1 MEVKQ
6 ALKDN
11 RFRENLPDEFKN
23 DLVQYLNNPSCS
35 CNLPFYRRI
44 LKDAQ
49 ALLKRF
55 YPGREVLNEEEEIAK
70 LASELH
76 RNLVKGRNFYL
87 DIARCV
93 DSINLKIYD
102 LDKDKAREVLKIFE
116 DNISPYQ
123 HEIQKIKNYCNNNVH
138 IQKIEKY
145 LASGEIKKVIYI
157 KGRTINFVV
166 L

>member
-11 RFRENLPDEFKN
+11 RFRENLPDEFKD

-70 LASELH
+70 LAQNHWMVINCKSNELED
-76 RNLVKGRNFYL
+76 RLKKLPPGRKQLAVARYGDDVTVIVNEL
-87 DIARCV
+87 DY
-93 DSINLKIYD
+93 IY
-102 LDKDKAREVLKIFE
+102 
-116 DNISPYQ
+116 
-123 HEIQKIKNYCNNNVH
+123 
-138 IQKIEKY
+138 
-145 LASGEIKKVIYI
+145 
-157 KGRTINFVV
+157 
-166 L
+166 